1 MFIKKRLKMP
11 KERLRKEEIKE
22 GRAEEG
28 NNEAGR
34 EGWKEKQVLSYC
46 DGVCLCSSQA
56 VECHPCP
63 RSLHPDTWNTHL
75 TMADITIVLKSETEK
90 APSSHVKLNIRLG

>member
-34 EGWKEKQVLSYC
+34 EGWKEKQVLSLEF
-46 DGVCLCSSQA
+46 VCVLLRLWSVILA
-56 VECHPCP
+56 LV
-63 RSLHPDTWNTHL
+63 LFIL
-75 TMADITIVLKSETEK
+75 TPETLTS
-90 APSSHVKLNIRLG
+90 PWLTSRLF

>member
-1 MFIKKRLKMP
+1 MP

-34 EGWKEKQVLSYC
+34 EGSKEKQVLSYS
-46 DGVCLCSSQA
+46 DGVFLCSSQA
-56 VECHPCP
+56 VECH
-63 RSLHPDTWNTHL
+63 ST
-75 TMADITIVLKSETEK
+75 A
-90 APSSHVKLNIRLG
+90 

>member
-1 MFIKKRLKMP
+1 MLVCSCLISDWLMFIKKRLKMP

-22 GRAEEG
+22 GRAEG

-46 DGVCLCSSQA
+46 DGVCLFFSGCGVSS
-56 VECHPCP
+56 
-63 RSLHPDTWNTHL
+63 L
-75 TMADITIVLKSETEK
+75 
-90 APSSHVKLNIRLG
+90 PSFSSS